1 LESTYEENGEPEVT
15 VELLEQL
22 LEDIIFSLSNL
33 SAVEIV
39 EHLHENESIENV
51 SEQF

>member
-1 LESTYEENGEPEVT
+1 MESAYEENGHPEVT
-15 VELLEQL
+15 VELLEKL
-22 LEDIIFSLSNL
+22 LEDIEFSLSNL

-39 EHLHENESIENV
+39 EHLHENESIKYV